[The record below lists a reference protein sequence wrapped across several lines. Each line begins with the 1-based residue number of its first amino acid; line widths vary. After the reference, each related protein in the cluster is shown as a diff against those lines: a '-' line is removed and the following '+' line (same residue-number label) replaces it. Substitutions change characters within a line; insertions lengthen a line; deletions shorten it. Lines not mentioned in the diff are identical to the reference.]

1 MEALS
6 EMSLTMR
13 MLFSSLDE
21 VSTMILRLAPWTAR
35 RKRRA
40 NSHNLLPIMLLERLL
55 IDGYDFVC
63 PAQKWGWAFIWYGY
77 ATLCE
82 ERVMQEFAEMNGYR
96 TWLLKILIW

>member
-35 RKRRA
+35 RKRKA
-40 NSHNLLPIMLLERLL
+40 NCHNLPIMLLERLL
-55 IDGYDFVC
+55 IDTLIVRVC
-63 PAQKWGWAFIWYGY
+63 GNEWGRVPAVVDLIIWMEIFCFRGQIDQ
-77 ATLCE
+77 
-82 ERVMQEFAEMNGYR
+82 M
-96 TWLLKILIW
+96 K

>member
-35 RKRRA
+35 RKRKA
-40 NSHNLLPIMLLERLL
+40 NCHNLFPIMLLERLL
-55 IDGYDFVC
+55 VDRYEILIVY
-63 PAQKWGWAFIWYGY
+63 PAQEWGWAFIWYGF
-77 ATLCE
+77 ASCCE
-82 ERVMQEFAEMNGYR
+82 EGV
-96 TWLLKILIW
+96 W